1 MQCEKNKEGETMAKK
16 MSFEKAMERLESIVS
31 RLEDGNVPLDES
43 IKLYEEGMKLGKICR
58 KMLDE
63 AQAKI
68 KKLEEYSLEEEEES
82 F

>member
-1 MQCEKNKEGETMAKK
+1 MAKK

-31 RLEDGNVPLDES
+31 RLEDGNVPLEES